1 MNKLKNKLNEN
12 RNDVWWIVT
21 VDNQRIIKIQ
31 E

>member
-1 MNKLKNKLNEN
+1 MNKWKNKLDEN
-12 RNDVWWIVT
+12 KNDIWWIVT